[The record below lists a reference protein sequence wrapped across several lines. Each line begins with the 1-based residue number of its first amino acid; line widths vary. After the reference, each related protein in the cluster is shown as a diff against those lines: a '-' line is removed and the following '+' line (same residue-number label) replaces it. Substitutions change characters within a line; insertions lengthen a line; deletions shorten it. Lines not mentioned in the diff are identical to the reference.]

1 MTIPTDVKNITVS
14 NTNISE
20 NKTVSDKAVTTNT
33 VIASASQGFQSS
45 IYIINWVFCEYLNHP
60 SANTFS
66 YIDDTIIVSDNKNST
81 QQ

>member
-33 VIASASQGFQSS
+33 VIASAPQGFQSS
-45 IYIINWVFCEYLNHP
+45 IYIINWVFREYLNHP
-60 SANTFS
+60 SANIFS
-66 YIDDTIIVSDNKNST
+66 YIDDLIVNDDKESS

>member
-1 MTIPTDVKNITVS
+1 MTIPTDVKNKTVS

-33 VIASASQGFQSS
+33 VIASASQGFTSS
-45 IYIINWVFCEYLNHP
+45 IYTINWVFREYLNHP

-66 YIDDTIIVSDNKNST
+66 YIDDLIVNDDKESS

>member
-1 MTIPTDVKNITVS
+1 MTIPTDVKNKTVS

-45 IYIINWVFCEYLNHP
+45 IYTINWVFREYLNNHT
-60 SANTFS
+60 SSNIFL
-66 YIDDTIIVSDNKNST
+66 YIDDIIVHDEEPS

>member
-45 IYIINWVFCEYLNHP
+45 IYTINWVFREYLNQP
-60 SANTFS
+60 SSNFFF
-66 YIDDTIIVSDNKNST
+66 YIDDLIVNDDKESS

>member
-1 MTIPTDVKNITVS
+1 MTIPTDVKN
-14 NTNISE
+14 
-20 NKTVSDKAVTTNT
+20 KTVSDNTVNDKAVTTNS

-45 IYIINWVFCEYLNHP
+45 IYTINWVFREYLNHP

-66 YIDDTIIVSDNKNST
+66 YIDDIIVSDNTNSS

>member
-45 IYIINWVFCEYLNHP
+45 IYIINWVFREYLNQQ
-60 SANTFS
+60 SSTIFF
-66 YIDDTIIVSDNKNST
+66 YIDDLIVHDDKESS